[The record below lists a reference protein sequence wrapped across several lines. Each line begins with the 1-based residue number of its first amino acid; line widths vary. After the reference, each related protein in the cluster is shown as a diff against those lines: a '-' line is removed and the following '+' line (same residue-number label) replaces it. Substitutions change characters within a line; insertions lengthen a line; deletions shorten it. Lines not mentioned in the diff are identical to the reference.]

1 MSSADIVF
9 LCVIGGIEIVLVI
22 SLIVIHFR
30 EKRRKDK
37 PIYYS
42 TVGNWLSGRKR

>member
-1 MSSADIVF
+1 MSSTDIVF
-9 LCVIGGIEIVLVI
+9 LCVLGSIAVVLAI

-42 TVGNWLSGRKR
+42 AVGNWLSGRGR